1 MAVSTGL
8 AWRLSYGTIC
18 TRKLLRR
25 GIDIEVPARLLG
37 LAPCKGLAPM
47 GVWCVDELDLA
58 AVVTAVSCSRHFVR
72 VTLTQWGA
80 AHMLDDALIVASE
93 LVTNA
98 VKATGII
105 EPDPRWGDLESLA
118 LLTVRLIGLD
128 TSVVIEVW
136 DVSPEEPRV
145 TAAAPE
151 DEEGHGLAIVS
162 HLAKRWGSYP
172 HRGGK
177 VVWAELAVSAWDEA
191 ASRAI
196 PDPSVLVRVINRLRD
211 L

>member
-1 MAVSTGL
+1 
-8 AWRLSYGTIC
+8 
-18 TRKLLRR
+18 
-25 GIDIEVPARLLG
+25 
-37 LAPCKGLAPM
+37 M
-47 GVWCVDELDLA
+47 GVWCIDQLDLA

-72 VTLTQWGA
+72 VTFMRWGA
-80 AHMLDDALIVASE
+80 THVLDDALLVTTE

-105 EPDPRWGDLESLA
+105 EPDPSWGDLQSLA

-128 TSVVIEVW
+128 TSVIIEVW
-136 DVSPEEPRV
+136 DVSPEEPKA
-145 TAAAPE
+145 TAAAPD

-162 HLAKRWGSYP
+162 HLATRWGSCP

-191 ASRAI
+191 VSRAL
-196 PDPSVLVRVINRLRD
+196 PDRYVLERVINGLRE